1 MGHEDAPASGQAAG
15 AGRSGRSDMDSV
27 KALRAELA
35 DRLREM
41 DPSDDYHDGA
51 SLDDRSYYA
60 AIDRAVRLVKGE
72 ISDWQER

>member
-1 MGHEDAPASGQAAG
+1 
-15 AGRSGRSDMDSV
+15 MDSV